1 MSEELI
7 IAGFGGQGVLSM
19 GQILCYSGVM
29 DGKEVSWMPS
39 YGPEM
44 RGGTANCTVI
54 ISDKRIPSPM
64 SSKPDSI
71 IVMNLPSLDKFLP
84 KVKSGG
90 TVFMNSSLIEEEV
103 TRDDVKVIKVPAN
116 EMANEI
122 GNSKIANMVML
133 GSFVEEKKIVKPETV
148 KESLEKVLS
157 ARNQKLIDLNVKA
170 LEKGK
175 EFK

>member
-1 MSEELI
+1 MKQEI
-7 IAGFGGQGVLSM
+7 IMAGFGGQGIMMM
-19 GQILCYSGVM
+19 GKLLTYAGM
-29 DGKEVSWMPS
+29 KEDKEVSWMPS

-54 ISDKRIPSPM
+54 ISDKLIPSPM

-90 TVFMNSSLIEEEV
+90 TVFMNSSLIEEDV

-116 EMANEI
+116 EIANEL

-148 KESLEKVLS
+148 KNSLEKVLS
-157 ARNQKLIDLNVKA
+157 ARNQDLIDLNVKA
-170 LEKGK
+170 LERGK